1 MKQLSSL
8 YTPLLLFFLFLTS
21 CEDSSS
27 DDNGNNPT
35 PADVEIQNYMWRAMN
50 AYYYW
55 QENVAVLSDSRF
67 STTTE
72 LNEFLEDYPDI
83 PGFFYNTLVYQY
95 GIVDRFSFLVD
106 DYVTLE
112 NSFDGISLS
121 NGVEF
126 GLFVLSSTD
135 DRIYGAVRYIL
146 PDSDASSKDI
156 QRGDIFNRVNGTIL
170 TRSNYQSLL
179 FGQDDYTLGFVDF
192 DNGDP
197 ENTDKE
203 IALSKSQYTEN
214 PVYISKVIDSGEEK
228 IGYVMYNAFVGNF
241 DSELNQA
248 FSGLKSEGVTELVL
262 DLRYNGG
269 GSVRSSTYLGSMIT
283 GQFPGELFTQER
295 WNSKVMAFFDGLS
308 EADRDANLNNYFPTT
323 IEATGEAISS
333 LGLSKVYI
341 ITTRST
347 ASASELVIN
356 SLLPYIDV
364 VVVGGQGVGKFV
376 ASTTLYDS
384 DDFTR
389 NGTNLADHTYAIQP
403 IILEELNV
411 LGENNGVFGFE
422 PDLEV
427 IESVFDMGVL
437 GDPSEPLLN
446 KALTNINSSFAS
458 EIASKAFVQRVAT
471 FPFGSSKSLKKNY
484 QKMYVDLKR
493 IQQK

>member
-1 MKQLSSL
+1 M
-8 YTPLLLFFLFLTS
+8 LLLITS
-21 CEDSSS
+21 CEDSS
-27 DDNGNNPT
+27 DDGGGNDST
-35 PADVEIQNYMWRAMN
+35 PADVELQNYMWRAMN
-50 AYYYW
+50 AYYFW
-55 QENVAVLSDSRF
+55 QEDVSVLSDSRF
-67 STTTE
+67 SSTSD
-72 LNEFLEDYPDI
+72 LNKFLADYSDI
-83 PGFFYNTLVYQY
+83 PAFFYNTLVYQY
-95 GIVDRFSFLVD
+95 GTVDRFSFLVD
-106 DYVTLE
+106 DYITLE
-112 NSFDGISLS
+112 NSFDGITLS

-156 QRGDIFNRVNGTIL
+156 QRGEIFNRVNGTEL

-179 FGQDDYTLGFVDF
+179 FGQDDYTLGFVNF

-197 ENTDKE
+197 ENTNKE

-214 PVYISKVIDSGEEK
+214 PVYISEVIDSGNEK

-241 DSELNQA
+241 DSQLNQA
-248 FSGLKSEGVTELVL
+248 FSDLKSEGVTELVL

-308 EADRDANLNNYFPTT
+308 EADRDRNLNNYFPTT
-323 IEATGEAISS
+323 IVASGEAISS

-341 ITTRST
+341 ITSRST

-356 SLLPYIDV
+356 SLKPYIDV
-364 VVVGGQGVGKFV
+364 VVVGGRGVGKFV

-389 NGTNLADHTYAIQP
+389 TGPNLADHTYAIQP

-411 LGENNGVFGFE
+411 LGENNGVVGFE
-422 PDLEV
+422 PNLEI
-427 IESVFDMGVL
+427 IESVLDMGVL

-446 KALTNINSSFAS
+446 KALTDINSSFKS
-458 EIASKAFVQRVAT
+458 EISSKTAVQSIPT
-471 FPFGSSKSLKKNY
+471 FPLGSSKSNKKSY

-493 IQQK
+493 VKQN

>member
-1 MKQLSSL
+1 MKQFSFL
-8 YTPLLLFFLFLTS
+8 YTPLLFIFLFLIS
-21 CEDSSS
+21 CEDSS
-27 DDNGNNPT
+27 DGGGGTEPI
-35 PADVEIQNYMWRAMN
+35 PADVELQNYMWRAMN

-55 QENVAVLSDSRF
+55 QDKVAVLSDSRF
-67 STTTE
+67 STTSE
-72 LNEFLEDYPDI
+72 LNNFLADYTDI
-83 PGFFYNTLVYQY
+83 PAFFYNTLVYQY

-106 DYVTLE
+106 DYITLE

-126 GLFVLSSTD
+126 GLFVLDQTD
-135 DRIYGAVRYIL
+135 DRVFGTVRYIL

-156 QRGDIFNRVNGTIL
+156 QRGDIFNRVNGTEM
-170 TRSNYQSLL
+170 TRGNYQSLL
-179 FGQDDYTLGFVDF
+179 FGQDDYTLGFVTF

-214 PVYISKVIDSGEEK
+214 PVYIADVIDSGDEK

-241 DSELNQA
+241 DSQLNQA
-248 FSGLKSEGVTELVL
+248 FSELKSEGVTELVL

-295 WNSKVMAFFDGLS
+295 WNPKVMAYFDGLS
-308 EADRDANLNNYFPTT
+308 EADRDANLNNYFPSS
-323 IEATGEAISS
+323 IAATGEAISS
-333 LGLSKVYI
+333 LVLSKVYI
-341 ITTRST
+341 ITSRNT

-356 SLLPYIDV
+356 SLKPYINV

-389 NGTNLADHTYAIQP
+389 NGSNLADHTYAIQP
-403 IILEELNV
+403 IILEELNL
-411 LGENNGVFGFE
+411 LGENNGVLGFE
-422 PDLEV
+422 PDLEL
-427 IESVFDMGVL
+427 IESNFDMGIL

-446 KALTNINSSFAS
+446 KALVDINSNFAS
-458 EIASKAFVQRVAT
+458 KTSSKSAVQSFAT
-471 FPFGSSKSLKKNY
+471 FPLGSSKSNTKNF

-493 IQQK
+493 FKQN